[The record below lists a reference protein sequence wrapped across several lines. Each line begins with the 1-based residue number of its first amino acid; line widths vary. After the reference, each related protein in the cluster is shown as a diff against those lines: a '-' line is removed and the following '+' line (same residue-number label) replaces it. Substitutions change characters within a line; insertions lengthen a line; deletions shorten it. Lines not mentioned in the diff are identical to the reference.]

1 MELRI
6 TKITMQALSSGVSA
20 AVLFSACFSSTV
32 ALAQESWSDS
42 APRIIEFNTST
53 CPLKVRG
60 LSGEWANYRGS
71 LKAGR
76 KVMGA
81 INPRRPDIMFFQLQR
96 DSKFMF
102 AAPRT
107 CFAGEEMWNERVEK
121 ETWGVPEPKDTRK
134 HFTMGMGFLRH
145 GGTLKDSEGDET
157 ALNLKYTSVSAGIAW
172 EKKQAST
179 NWYFGGKAHAGLG
192 LSGAAPVSENSNF
205 TSDTKFGF
213 HTMFAGTAYYSFNR
227 QNFAL
232 GTEFFGGL
240 IKGSYS
246 SNVVGSAVNPSTHFL
261 FGWNVG
267 GRLEGDGWMLEPKL
281 VFPKFNLTRLG
292 VRLDFGIVLD

>member
-1 MELRI
+1 MKRLREKAMGLRATCLLGTI
-6 TKITMQALSSGVSA
+6 AFSLNVSA
-20 AVLFSACFSSTV
+20 
-32 ALAQESWSDS
+32 QNSWSDS
-42 APRIIEFNTST
+42 NPRIIEFNTST

-76 KVMGA
+76 KVIGA

-107 CFAGEEMWNERVEK
+107 CFSGEEMWNERVEK
-121 ETWGVPEPKDTRK
+121 ETWGVPPPKDTRK
-134 HFTMGMGFLRH
+134 YFTLGLGFWRY
-145 GGTLKDSEGDET
+145 GGTLKDADGDAT
-157 ALNLKYTSVSAGIAW
+157 DLNLRYTSISGGLAW
-172 EKKQAST
+172 EKKQATS
-179 NWYFGGKAHAGLG
+179 NWYFGGKGHAGFG
-192 LSGAAPVSENSNF
+192 FSGASPVSESSGF
-205 TSDTKFGF
+205 ESDTKFGF
-213 HTMFAGTAYYSFNR
+213 HTMFGGTAYYSFNR
-227 QNFAL
+227 QNISL
-232 GTEFFGGL
+232 GTEFFGGI

-246 SNVVGSAVNPSTHFL
+246 SNVVGSSVNPSTQFL

-267 GRLEGDGWMLEPKL
+267 ARVEGDGWMLEPKL

-292 VRLDFGIVLD
+292 VRIDFGIELD